1 VGLGLLVLGVGSLQI
16 LLDKGNELDWFGSSF
31 ILTLAVIATIAL
43 SFFIVWELTEKHP
56 VVDLSLFAKR
66 NFTVGTIAVSLGYMA
81 FFGNVV
87 ILPLWLQTQMG
98 YTATW
103 AGLAT
108 APIGLLPVVLS
119 PLVGRNLHK
128 MDLRLLVS
136 FSFLVFAVVSFWN
149 AGFTTAVGFWQLAFP
164 RLVQGIGVATF
175 FIPLTS
181 ILLSGLPANR
191 LASASGLSNFL
202 RILAGSFG
210 TSLSITLWDRRE
222 AFHHSQLTEQITAF
236 NPLSNQA
243 LEHLHALG
251 FNGAAGF
258 AQLARTITNQT
269 YMLATDD
276 FFWLVGWLFLGLLFL
291 VWFARPPFSATGDRE
306 TH

>member
-1 VGLGLLVLGVGSLQI
+1 
-16 LLDKGNELDWFGSSF
+16 
-31 ILTLAVIATIAL
+31 L

-128 MDLRLLVS
+128 VDLRLLVS
-136 FSFLVFAVVSFWN
+136 LSFLVFAAVSFWN
-149 AGFTTAVGFWQLAFP
+149 AGFTTAVDFWQLAFP

-191 LASASGLSNFL
+191 LASATGLSNFL

-210 TSLSITLWDRRE
+210 TSLSITLWGRRE
-222 AFHHSQLTEQITAF
+222 ALHHSQLMEQITAF
-236 NPLSNQA
+236 NRLSNQA

-258 AQLARTITNQT
+258 AQLARTITNQA

-291 VWFARPPFSATGDRE
+291 VWFARPPFSAIGGGE